1 MAPSKKCCCCIPL
14 RGGVLLL
21 SVIIVAVSI
30 LLIGLTFTHMNPM
43 VMHLSVIHAVLP
55 WVAVIIYIAT
65 GVIGLYGI
73 LASAVGKLALMR
85 LYKLLFWVFLVFI
98 LTIWTAVSFIL
109 ALVNRSKSQDACN
122 AANPDQAES
131 TGGDQTVSV
140 GDFETTFLGMQLGS
154 TYGLANCSQAVQAG
168 VIGLAILLFIGQ
180 ISMFYFA
187 TIVAGYT
194 KKLRERNYGHRLRD
208 DEWNDNLDDLGAA
221 YRSDA
226 QNAQRYR
233 MNQMNQNKS
242 GGNKFTKGL
251 KKFKLGK

>member
-1 MAPSKKCCCCIPL
+1 
-14 RGGVLLL
+14 
-21 SVIIVAVSI
+21 
-30 LLIGLTFTHMNPM
+30 M
-43 VMHLSVIHAVLP
+43 VMHLSVIHVVLP
-55 WVAVIIYIAT
+55 WVATIFYIAS

-73 LASAVGKLALMR
+73 LAAAVGKLALMR
-85 LYKLLFWVFLVFI
+85 LYKLLFWFFLVFL
-98 LTIWTAVSFIL
+98 LTIWSAVSFIL
-109 ALVNRSKSQDACN
+109 ALVNRGKSEDTCN
-122 AANPDQAES
+122 EANPDNQTEGS
-131 TGGDQTVSV
+131 GGDQTVSV
-140 GDFETTFLGMQLGS
+140 GDYSTTFLGMQLGS
-154 TYGLANCSQAVQAG
+154 TYGLANCGQAVQAG

-233 MNQMNQNKS
+233 MNQMNQDK

-251 KKFKLGK
+251 KKFKLGKK

>member
-1 MAPSKKCCCCIPL
+1 MSSKRCCCIIPL
-14 RGGVLLL
+14 RGGVALL
-21 SVIIVAVSI
+21 SIIIVAVSV
-30 LLIGLTFTHMNPM
+30 LLVVLTFTHTNPM
-43 VMHLSVIHAVLP
+43 VMHLSVINAALP
-55 WVAVIIYIAT
+55 WVAVIFYIAT

-73 LASAVGKLALMR
+73 LAAAVGKLALMR
-85 LYKLLFWVFLVFI
+85 LYKLLFWAVLVFL

-109 ALVNRSKSQDACN
+109 ALVNRGKSQDACDS
-122 AANPDQAES
+122 ANPDQAEGS
-131 TGGDQTVSV
+131 GGDQTVSV
-140 GDFETTFLGMQLGS
+140 GDYSTTFLGMELGS
-154 TYGLANCSQAVQAG
+154 TYGLANCAQAVQAG
-168 VIGLAILLFIGQ
+168 VIGLAILLFVGQ

-187 TIVAGYT
+187 TVVAGYT

-233 MNQMNQNKS
+233 MNQMNRDS